1 MRRHL
6 RLARVQNLPTAVADP
21 AAGALLLASREGSLD
36 AGRLLALA
44 GVSALLYSAGMVLN
58 DVADVE
64 RDRALHP
71 TRPLVVGEVPLA
83 RAAFLGAG
91 MLFLAL
97 LLAMAVGFGAVFVA
111 TLIALFVILYDF
123 VLKKAR
129 LPGCLG
135 MGVLRG
141 LNVLL
146 GMSAIFDSAAP
157 FRELIHD
164 PLLRAPLL
172 MGVYVTLLTLLST
185 FEEGRGARIGVPA
198 VLVAVSGVP
207 IAALLLAPQP
217 AAAAIPAA
225 AIALFFLWK
234 ASSAVR
240 AFDASRTGLLVRDGV
255 RAIPAIDG
263 TLVLGHGSWLG
274 GLAVMALV
282 LPAILL
288 GRWFKGA

>member
-1 MRRHL
+1 MRRYL

-21 AAGALLLASREGSLD
+21 AAGALLLASREGFLD
-36 AGRLLALA
+36 AGRLLALV

-71 TRPLVVGEVPLA
+71 ARPLVVGEAPLA
-83 RAAFLGAG
+83 RAAFLGAA

-97 LLAMAVGFGAVFVA
+97 FLAMAVGFGAVFVA
-111 TLIALFVILYDF
+111 TLIALFVVLYDF
-123 VLKKAR
+123 VLKRAR

-146 GMSAIFDSAAP
+146 GMSAIFDDAEP
-157 FRELIHD
+157 IRELVHD
-164 PLLRAPLL
+164 PLLFAPLL
-172 MGVYVTLLTLLST
+172 MAAYATLLTLLST
-185 FEEGRGARIGVPA
+185 FEDGKGARVGVPA
-198 VLVAVSGVP
+198 VLVAASGIP

-234 ASSAVR
+234 ASVAVR

-255 RAIPAIDG
+255 RAIPAIAG
-263 TLVLGHGSWLG
+263 TLVLGHGSWVG

-282 LPAILL
+282 LPAVLL

>member
-1 MRRHL
+1 MRRYL

-21 AAGALLLASREGSLD
+21 AAGALLLATREGSLD

-83 RAAFLGAG
+83 RAAIVGSA

-97 LLAMAVGFGAVFVA
+97 FLAMAVGFGAVFVA
-111 TLIALFVILYDF
+111 TLLALFVVLYDF

-135 MGVLRG
+135 MGILRG

-146 GMSAIFDSAAP
+146 GMSALFDSATP
-157 FRELIHD
+157 LREVVQHE
-164 PLLRAPLL
+164 LLYAPLL
-172 MGVYVTLLTLLST
+172 MAAYVTLLTLLST
-185 FEEGRGARIGVPA
+185 FEEGKGARVGVPA

-207 IAALLLAPQP
+207 IAALLLVPQP

-225 AIALFFLWK
+225 AISLFFLWK
-234 ASSAVR
+234 ASLTVR
-240 AFDASRTGLLVRDGV
+240 AFEASRTGLLVRDGV

-263 TLVLGHGSWLG
+263 TMVLGHGSWFG

-282 LPAILL
+282 APAILL

>member
-1 MRRHL
+1 MRRYL

-21 AAGALLLASREGSLD
+21 AAGALLLASREGDLD
-36 AGRLLALA
+36 AIRLLALA

-64 RDRALHP
+64 RDRALNP
-71 TRPLVVGEVPLA
+71 TRPLVVGEVPLG
-83 RAAFLGAG
+83 RSTLVGAA

-97 LLAMAVGFGAVFVA
+97 FLAMWVGFGAAFVA
-111 TLIALFVILYDF
+111 TLIGLFVVLYDF

-146 GMSAIFDSAAP
+146 GMSAIFNSASP
-157 FRELIHD
+157 LREVVHD
-164 PLLRAPLL
+164 PLLCAPLL
-172 MGVYVTLLTLLST
+172 MAAYVTLLTLLST
-185 FEEGRGARIGVPA
+185 FEEGKGARVGVPA

-207 IAALLLAPQP
+207 IAALLLVPRP
-217 AAAAIPAA
+217 AAAALPAA

-255 RAIPAIDG
+255 RAIPVIDG
-263 TLVLGHGSWLG
+263 TIVLGHGSFFG
-274 GLAVMALV
+274 GLAVAALI

-288 GRWFKGA
+288 GRWYKGA